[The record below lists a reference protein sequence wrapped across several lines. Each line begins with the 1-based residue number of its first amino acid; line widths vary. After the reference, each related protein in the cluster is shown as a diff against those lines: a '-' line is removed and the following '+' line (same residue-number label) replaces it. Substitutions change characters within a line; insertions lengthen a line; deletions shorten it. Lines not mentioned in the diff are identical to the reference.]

1 MSSEV
6 ILSTTNSSSN
16 LNEGSIFFVGN
27 AKVITIRW
35 FYYLIVGFL

>member
-1 MSSEV
+1 MSSQV

-16 LNEGSIFFVGN
+16 LKEGSIFFVGN
-27 AKVITIRW
+27 ATLLIFRW